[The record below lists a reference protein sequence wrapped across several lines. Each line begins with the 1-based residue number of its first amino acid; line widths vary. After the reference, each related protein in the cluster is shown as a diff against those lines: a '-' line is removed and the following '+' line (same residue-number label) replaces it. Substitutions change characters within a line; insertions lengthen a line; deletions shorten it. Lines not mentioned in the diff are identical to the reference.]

1 MEKHPAGA
9 GMAPVDITEQTA
21 TTELLSYE
29 RNLYKD
35 LVASLPVGV
44 YRLRVK
50 AAREWVNHEWVAK
63 LGTNYSIEM
72 ASNAFCRILGV
83 TQAQREANAQIVA
96 ERIHPDDRPDFI
108 AKNVAALNSPDTF
121 RWDGRILKGNEVR
134 WVHFISV
141 PRLLSNGDMLWT
153 GILQDTTESRLAA
166 EALRE
171 SEARYRGLFEQAGDS
186 IVVYDQKTTA
196 FLDFNDIACRQMGY
210 TREEFSNLTV
220 IDIEAAEKPSEV
232 MRHVRHI
239 VAKGD
244 PVFETK
250 LKTKSGKVLDVEI
263 RPKAIVINGRTVIQA
278 IWHDITSRKQIGKL
292 LQTSEENLAALFNGS
307 VEPIMLLDANAI
319 VLNANPAMCK
329 RLGIAAKDYIGSP
342 AFSVLPHALAKFR
355 LAKFKKTV
363 ATGAIQRFEDERNGR
378 FIETHMSPIMGPSG
392 KVVRVAVFGYDI
404 TDRVQTES
412 ILRKS
417 RDELEVKVK
426 ERTARLQTLAV
437 ELTQAE
443 HRERQRIAHIL
454 HEDLQQRLVGIQCKI
469 HSLREAGSDGSI
481 SGTVDWTLKE
491 LAETIRLTRNLA
503 THIAPP
509 VLSALGLRTA
519 LEWLAEEAQAKYN
532 LDVRLSGCRT
542 FKLPSDGL
550 QAFAFDAIREL
561 LLNVCK
567 HAGVGCAELKLRNVG
582 KHALAI
588 EVHDNGKGGASIHDH
603 QSSFGLLSIRE
614 RACALGVGFTV
625 DSPPGEGTCIT
636 LILPTL

>member
-1 MEKHPAGA
+1 
-9 GMAPVDITEQTA
+9 MATVDISDQASTA
-21 TTELLSYE
+21 ELLSYE

-35 LVASLPVGV
+35 LVASLPAGV

-50 AAREWVNHEWVAK
+50 AAREWVNQEWVAR

-72 ASNAFCRILGV
+72 ASDAFCQILGV
-83 TQAQREANAQIVA
+83 TQDQRKANAQIVA

-108 AKNVAALNSPDTF
+108 AKNVAALNSPETF
-121 RWDGRILKGNEVR
+121 KWDGRILKGNEVR

-141 PRLLSNGDMLWT
+141 PRLLANGDMLWT

-186 IVVYDQKTTA
+186 IVVFDQKTTA
-196 FLDFNDIACRQMGY
+196 FLDFNDIACRQLGY
-210 TREEFSNLTV
+210 TREEFANLTV
-220 IDIEAAEKPSEV
+220 IDLEAVEKPSEV
-232 MRHVRHI
+232 RRHVQHI
-239 VAKGD
+239 IAKGH

-250 LKTKSGKVLDVEI
+250 LRNKGGEVLDVEI
-263 RPKAIVINGRTVIQA
+263 RPKAIVINGQTVIQA
-278 IWHDITSRKQIGKL
+278 IWHDITSRKRTEKL

-307 VEPIMLLDANAI
+307 VEPIMLLDTNAI

-329 RLGIAAKDYIGSP
+329 RLGIAVKDYIGSP
-342 AFSVLPHALAKFR
+342 AFSVLTQDLATSR
-355 LAKFKKTV
+355 LAKFEETV
-363 ATGAIQRFEDERNGR
+363 KTGAIQRFEDERNGR
-378 FIETHMSPIMGPSG
+378 FIETHMSPIMGPAG

-417 RDELEVKVK
+417 HDELEVKVR

-454 HEDLQQRLVGIQCKI
+454 HEDLQQRLVGIQCKL
-469 HSLREAGSDGSI
+469 HSLRAAGSDGST
-481 SGTVDWTLKE
+481 SGIVDWTMKE
-491 LAETIRLTRNLA
+491 LAETIRLTRDLA

-509 VLSALGLRTA
+509 VLSVLGLRTA
-519 LEWLAEEAQAKYN
+519 LEWLADEAQAKYN
-532 LDVRLSGCRT
+532 LAVTLSGCRT
-542 FKLPSDGL
+542 FKLASDGL

-567 HAGVGCAELKLRNVG
+567 HAAVSCAEIRLRKAGN
-582 KHALAI
+582 HQLAI
-588 EVHDNGKGGASIHDH
+588 EVRDNGKGGAEIHDR

-614 RACALGVGFTV
+614 RAYALGVGFTV
-625 DSPPGEGTCIT
+625 DSRPGKGTCVT

>member
-1 MEKHPAGA
+1 
-9 GMAPVDITEQTA
+9 
-21 TTELLSYE
+21 
-29 RNLYKD
+29 
-35 LVASLPVGV
+35 
-44 YRLRVK
+44 
-50 AAREWVNHEWVAK
+50 
-63 LGTNYSIEM
+63 
-72 ASNAFCRILGV
+72 
-83 TQAQREANAQIVA
+83 
-96 ERIHPDDRPDFI
+96 
-108 AKNVAALNSPDTF
+108 
-121 RWDGRILKGNEVR
+121 
-134 WVHFISV
+134 
-141 PRLLSNGDMLWT
+141 
-153 GILQDTTESRLAA
+153 
-166 EALRE
+166 
-171 SEARYRGLFEQAGDS
+171 
-186 IVVYDQKTTA
+186 
-196 FLDFNDIACRQMGY
+196 
-210 TREEFSNLTV
+210 
-220 IDIEAAEKPSEV
+220 
-232 MRHVRHI
+232 
-239 VAKGD
+239 
-244 PVFETK
+244 
-250 LKTKSGKVLDVEI
+250 
-263 RPKAIVINGRTVIQA
+263 
-278 IWHDITSRKQIGKL
+278 
-292 LQTSEENLAALFNGS
+292 
-307 VEPIMLLDANAI
+307 
-319 VLNANPAMCK
+319 
-329 RLGIAAKDYIGSP
+329 
-342 AFSVLPHALAKFR
+342 
-355 LAKFKKTV
+355 
-363 ATGAIQRFEDERNGR
+363 
-378 FIETHMSPIMGPSG
+378 MGPSG